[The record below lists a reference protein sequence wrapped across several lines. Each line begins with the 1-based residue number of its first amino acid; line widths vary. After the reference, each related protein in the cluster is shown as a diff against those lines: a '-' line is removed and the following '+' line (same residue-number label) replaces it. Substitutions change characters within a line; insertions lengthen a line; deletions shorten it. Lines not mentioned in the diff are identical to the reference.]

1 MTIST
6 GPVEGY
12 LWAYRFHAG
21 APTALTSAGLPAD
34 LGEGCDWAWAHFALS
49 DQRARAYI
57 AGLAHMPEAAR
68 AALLGDDDAPRIQA
82 AESWTFGA
90 LPDFEIEFDGKTIGM
105 GRLRF
110 AFDGRR
116 LVTARRHAVLVV
128 QDLRKRLQA
137 GDARLDTP
145 VAAFRALCLHYCEA
159 AEDQVDLIA
168 DRIDHIEDRV
178 LGYAAVLEQTGLSPL
193 RHDLSRRR
201 RDAALLR
208 TAYVRAANRHGAA
221 LPQEVAS
228 LLPML
233 SQKAEDL
240 EHEIAALQDRARL
253 IHEEIGTL
261 ITAATN
267 RTLHALTVMTAL
279 MAPPTI
285 IVGAF
290 GMNLKGIAFGESAD
304 GFAIVC
310 ALCALA
316 VAGAYLGLKALKV
329 VR

>member
-12 LWAYRFHAG
+12 LWAYRFHEG
-21 APTALTSAGLPAD
+21 APTALAALGLPAELSD
-34 LGEGCDWAWAHFALS
+34 GCDWAWAHFALS

-57 AGLAHMPEAAR
+57 SGLESMPEAAR
-68 AALLGDDDAPRIQA
+68 ATLLGEDDAPRVLA
-82 AESWTFGA
+82 AGAWTFGV
-90 LPDFEIEFDGKTIGM
+90 LPDFEIEFDGRPTGM

-110 AFDGRR
+110 AFDGRM

-128 QDLRKRLQA
+128 QDLRRRLQA
-137 GDARLDTP
+137 GDSELSSP
-145 VAAFRALCLHYCEA
+145 VAAFRVLCLRYCEA
-159 AEDQVDLIA
+159 AEDQLDALA
-168 DRIDHIEDRV
+168 DRIDQIEDRV
-178 LGYAAVLEQTGLSPL
+178 LGYSAGLEQNGIGPL

-208 TAYVRAANRHGAA
+208 TAYVRAAARHGAA
-221 LPQEVAS
+221 LSPDVTA

-233 SQKAEDL
+233 LQKAEDL
-240 EHEIAALQDRARL
+240 DHEIAALQDRARL
-253 IHEEIGTL
+253 IHEEIGTM
-261 ITAATN
+261 ITTATN

-290 GMNLKGIAFGESAD
+290 GMNLRGILFGDSPE

-310 ALCALA
+310 ALCAIA
-316 VAGAYLGLKALKV
+316 VLGAYLGLRALKL